1 MKLGGDITGSEF
13 HTSLEGGGGGGCLVL
28 ESRDS
33 FLSPRVLSST
43 PCLPFFILENESY
56 SPPPTFNPIFKN
68 LYPNLKKYAFFE
80 YVIQA
85 FGIKFKDTP
94 GTKKVGFSSFKNYYF
109 IKV

>member
-1 MKLGGDITGSEF
+1 MDGLIEAGWRRHWLRVPYYSGGRA
-13 HTSLEGGGGGGCLVL
+13 GGGCLVL

-94 GTKKVGFSSFKNYYF
+94 GTKKSRLFFF
-109 IKV
+109 